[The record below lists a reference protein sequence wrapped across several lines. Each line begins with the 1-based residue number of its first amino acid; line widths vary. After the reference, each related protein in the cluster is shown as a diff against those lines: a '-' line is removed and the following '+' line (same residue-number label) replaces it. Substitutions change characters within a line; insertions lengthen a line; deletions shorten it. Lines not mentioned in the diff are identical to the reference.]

1 MLTLFGAL
9 HMMTDLDHP
18 DWIKSYAQFNLYA
31 YHNEVKP
38 TIAQG
43 IYKFEFDV
51 EPLQVELWA
60 ETNPYSRNFAQFRE
74 GVYFYRPSE
83 LCDGEQPTL
92 VSVERVTR
100 AEIETDPAIPKIE
113 VVLSPEDLEWL
124 KRPSWWTEL
133 WAEQMCRDYAPK
145 WISEHHI
152 TRRLGNHFVVTYIP
166 ATIKADQL
174 EALHKAR
181 RIIDDLVEAI
191 NCNFE
196 GLRRH
201 LF

>member
-9 HMMTDLDHP
+9 HMLTDLANP

-51 EPLQVELWA
+51 EPVQVELWA
-60 ETNPYSRNFAQFRE
+60 ESNPYSRNFEQYRE

-83 LCDGEQPTL
+83 SSDGDSPTL

-100 AEIETDPAIPKIE
+100 AELETDPTIPKIE
-113 VVLSPEDLEWL
+113 VILSPDNVEWL
-124 KRPSWWTEL
+124 EHPHWWTEL
-133 WAEQMCRDYAPK
+133 WAEQLMRDYAPK
-145 WISEHHI
+145 WISEHHP
-152 TRRLGNHFVVTYIP
+152 TRKVGRHFVVTYIP
-166 ATIKADQL
+166 ATVSTKQLKAL
-174 EALHKAR
+174 TKAR
-181 RIIDDLVEAI
+181 GIIDDLVEAVH
-191 NCNFE
+191 CNYE
-196 GLRRH
+196 GVRRN